1 MQILSRLNILIGNAK
16 LKPLLCASRR
26 ARKCRSVGGSRLRV
40 RDIEGVA
47 YDAVNIAVFDA
58 HVKLFLEQRTRRILI
73 ETGLESQ
80 VRGHGS
86 RGNRRFALDRMLV
99 RFDRK

>member
-26 ARKCRSVGGSRLRV
+26 ARECRGVGGSRLGIS
-40 RDIEGVA
+40 DIEGVA

-58 HVKLFLEQRTRRILI
+58 HVKFFLEQRTRRILI
-73 ETGLESQ
+73 EPGLKSQ
-80 VRGHGS
+80 VRSHGS

-99 RFDRK
+99 RFNRK